1 MYGGV
6 IMEDGVKFIFK
17 TLIKVPIIIVV
28 SYLIF
33 NIFSF
38 TVAYFRLYSVA
49 QMVNSIVME
58 NNYIPGTP
66 TDDASSGTLY
76 GQINDYIQNNIST
89 ALLQDVRVIIDTDP
103 TDGISDDNTRVQYGR
118 TANVSVQGRFV
129 WLLPLVN
136 IQGEYLATGVGG
148 IGGAGGSA
156 TAVANPDAIRNE
168 RGFGD
173 GTGYNEAAIGSHG
186 AQSTINFEYSVPCMK
201 YYSDI
206 LD

>member
-1 MYGGV
+1 
-6 IMEDGVKFIFK
+6 MEDGVKFIFK
-17 TLIKVPIIIVV
+17 TLIKVPVIIAIT
-28 SYLIF
+28 YLIF

-66 TDDASSGTLY
+66 TDDAASGTLY
-76 GQINDYIQNNIST
+76 GQINDYIKNNVST
-89 ALLQDVRVIIDTDP
+89 TLLQDVRVVVDTEP
-103 TDGISDDNTRVQYGR
+103 TDGITSDNTRVQYGK
-118 TANVSVQGRFV
+118 TANVSVSGRFV

-136 IQGEYLATGVGG
+136 IQGEYLTDGVGG
-148 IGGAGGSA
+148 IGGAQGTGA
-156 TAVANPDAIRNE
+156 TVANPEAILAE

-173 GTGYNEAAIGSHG
+173 GTGYNEAAIGDHG
-186 AQSTINFEYSVPCMK
+186 AQSQIRFEYSVPCMK
-201 YYSDI
+201 YYSDL